1 MIAWLI
7 SLEGETVGKRY
18 SLDSICLVGRGQYNH
33 VVLDDTRISRQHA
46 KIAPEGGQYVLQ
58 DLNSANGSYVNEI
71 AVSRQ
76 VLMPEDVVRFGPFRF
91 KVEIQRTTLEPRT
104 PEPSFREARTQ
115 IGMEAVSYI
124 AREDDS
130 GTGPPMRRTGLLH
143 LEDADRKLRTLY
155 AFLQS
160 VATTID
166 EEELVD
172 RVLRNLL
179 DVFFEADC
187 VALHLVE
194 EPSRRLAPRMVL
206 RRDGTVPPAFGQPPQ
221 VEQLVIKDGRALL
234 LPLGSSSRRT
244 GRSMHVPLVIGGK
257 VAGSLDVRST
267 EGGDAPFSQGDV
279 ELLSGLAV
287 QATMALD
294 NVRMHQQA
302 LKQQRLQL
310 DLQLAEQIQKSF
322 LPRHLPSVPGIEFA
336 TKYRPAFQVGGDF
349 YDVFWLSYDK
359 IGLLIGDVAGK
370 GVSAALLMAR
380 ITSDLRLAAMM
391 VPDPAQVLGHVNRIV
406 YERAQSDVFVT
417 VIYMTMD
424 VRKHRVQLANAG
436 HLPPLLRRRFG
447 SRLERIE
454 GGAAT
459 AIGIFDDAEFDQVE
473 FDLHP
478 GDTLIFTTDGV
489 VESTNAQGVQFGL
502 AHLERA
508 VASTFTTRPGEIVA
522 RIEQDIQAHM
532 GPQPQNDDLTVIACG
547 IAAPVSARIKRNDE
561 PTEPSLRGTYS
572 AGRGSVDD

>member
-1 MIAWLI
+1 MIAWLL
-7 SLEGETVGKRY
+7 SLEGELAGKRY

-76 VLMPEDVVRFGPFRF
+76 VLVPGDVVRFGPFRF
-91 KVEIQRTTLEPRT
+91 KVEIQRAPIEPRT
-104 PEPSFREARTQ
+104 PQPSFREARTQ
-115 IGMEAVSYI
+115 IGMEAVSFFE
-124 AREDDS
+124 REESDAGQSS
-130 GTGPPMRRTGLLH
+130 GPTPRRTGLLH

-187 VALHLVE
+187 VALHFLD
-194 EPSRRLAPRMVL
+194 PATRRLTPRMVL
-206 RRDGTVPPAFGQPPQ
+206 RRDGTVPPAFGLPPQ
-221 VEQLVIKDGRALL
+221 VDQLVLKEGRALL
-234 LPLGSSSRRT
+234 LPISASSRRM
-244 GRSMHVPLVIGGK
+244 GRSMHVPLVVGGK
-257 VAGSLDVRST
+257 VSGTLDVRAADTS
-267 EGGDAPFSQGDV
+267 EAPFSQGDV
-279 ELLSGLAV
+279 ELLTGLAV

-302 LKQQRLQL
+302 LRQQRLQL
-310 DLQLAEQIQKSF
+310 DLQMAEQIQKSF

-336 TKYRPAFQVGGDF
+336 TKYRPAYQVGGDF
-349 YDVFWLSYDK
+349 YDVFWISYDK

-391 VPDPAQVLGHVNRIV
+391 VPDPSQVMGHVNRIV
-406 YERAQSDVFVT
+406 YERSQPDVFIT
-417 VIYMTMD
+417 AIYMTMD
-424 VRKHRVQLANAG
+424 VRTHKVMLANAG

-447 SRLERIE
+447 TKLERIE
-454 GGAAT
+454 GGSAT
-459 AIGIFDDAEFDQVE
+459 AIGIFDDTEFEQVE
-473 FDLHP
+473 FELQP
-478 GDTLIFTTDGV
+478 GDTLLFTTDGV
-489 VESTNAQGVQFGL
+489 IEATNGQGVQFGV

-508 VASTFTTRPGEIVA
+508 VASTFTTRPTEIVA
-522 RIEQDIQAHM
+522 RIEQDIQIHM
-532 GPQPQNDDLTVIACG
+532 GTAAQNDDLTVIACG
-547 IAAPVSARIKRNDE
+547 IAAPVTARIKRNDE
-561 PTEPSLRGTYS
+561 PTQPNLKGTRVN
-572 AGRGSVDD
+572 AGE

>member
-1 MIAWLI
+1 MIAWLTSI
-7 SLEGETVGKRY
+7 DGPSSGKRY

-58 DLNSANGSYVNEI
+58 DLNSANGSYVNDL

-76 VLMPEDVVRFGPFRF
+76 VLSPGDVVRFGPFKF
-91 KVEIQRTTLEPRT
+91 KVEIQTAPVEPRT
-104 PEPSFREARTQ
+104 PQPTFREARTQ
-115 IGMEAVSYI
+115 IGMEAVSYFE
-124 AREDDS
+124 REESDS
-130 GTGPPMRRTGLLH
+130 GVGGPPVRRTGLHH

-187 VALHLVE
+187 VALHLIE
-194 EPSRRLAPRMVL
+194 LPERRLAPRMVL
-206 RRDGTVPPAFGQPPQ
+206 RRDGTVPPAFGLPPQ
-221 VEQLVIKDGRALL
+221 VEQLVVKEGRALL
-234 LPLGSSSRRT
+234 LPTGTSSRRV
-244 GRSMHVPLVIGGK
+244 GRSMHVPLLIAGR
-257 VAGSLDVRST
+257 VAGTLDVRCSDSS
-267 EGGDAPFSQGDV
+267 EAPFSHGDV
-279 ELLSGLAV
+279 ELLAGLAV

-302 LKQQRLQL
+302 LKQQRLQM

-391 VPDPAQVLGHVNRIV
+391 VPEPAQVMGHVNRIV
-406 YERAQSDVFVT
+406 YERAQADVFVT
-417 VIYMTMD
+417 AIYMTMD

-454 GGAAT
+454 GGAST
-459 AIGIFDDAEFDQVE
+459 AIGIFDDADFEQVE
-473 FDLHP
+473 FDLQP
-478 GDTLIFTTDGV
+478 GDTLLFTTDGV
-489 VESTNAQGVQFGL
+489 IEATNGQGVQFGL

-508 VASTFTTRPGEIVA
+508 VASTFTTRPGEIVT
-522 RIEQDIQAHM
+522 RIEQDLQIHM
-532 GPQPQNDDLTVIACG
+532 GTAAQNDDLTVIACG
-547 IAAPVSARIKRNDE
+547 IAAPVSARVKRNDE
-561 PTEPSLRGTYS
+561 PTQPNVKATYERS
-572 AGRGSVDD
+572 GER